1 MSNTQTKYVVEHQT
15 LCDGWI
21 NTWSVDDEPEVF
33 NSYEEAQNALDWF
46 LKEEKKAFKRGEIDN
61 MYEADEFRISELKEK
76 NDE

>member
-1 MSNTQTKYVVEHQT
+1 MATKYVVEHQT

-33 NSYEEAQNALDWF
+33 NSYEEAERALDWF

-61 MYEADEFRISELKEK
+61 MYEADEFRITEIKEEM
-76 NDE
+76 ND